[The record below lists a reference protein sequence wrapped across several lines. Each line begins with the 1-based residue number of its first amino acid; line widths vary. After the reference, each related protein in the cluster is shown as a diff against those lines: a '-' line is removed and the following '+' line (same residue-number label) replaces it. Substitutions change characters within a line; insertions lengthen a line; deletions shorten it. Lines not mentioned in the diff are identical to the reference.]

1 MTGRTDSTY
10 LVEQRIDYLRGQK
23 KQVHIQSICKM
34 QLGQRI
40 AIGYMRAMLNF
51 AGVFSKRKAARMA
64 MVIFSTPY
72 RKTQKK
78 MPDVFRKSEPLRF
91 HINGKRISGFMWNH
105 PSTKKFLIIHGFES
119 SSFNFDAYVI
129 PMIRNG
135 YEVVAIDAPAHG
147 RSEGKT
153 IMLPEY
159 VDTIREAENRFGPFD
174 AYMAHSFG
182 GLAVSMFLEQAKD
195 KNKTK
200 LVLIAPATE
209 TTTAV
214 RTFFDFLQLNQGIRD
229 QFNALILEKTGFP
242 PTHFSIKRIAAHIPS
257 QVLWIHD
264 EEDDLTP
271 LSDALPIRQADYPN
285 IRFHITKGLGHRRIY
300 RDPAVRNLII
310 DFFRNDTEQG
320 FDKGKS
326 TGL

>member
-1 MTGRTDSTY
+1 
-10 LVEQRIDYLRGQK
+10 
-23 KQVHIQSICKM
+23 M
-34 QLGQRI
+34 QLAQRI
-40 AIGYMRAMLNF
+40 AIGYMRAKLNF
-51 AGVFSKRKAARMA
+51 MGVFSKRKAARMA

-72 RKTQKK
+72 RNAHKK
-78 MPDVFRKSEPLRF
+78 MPDVFRKSEPLTF
-91 HINGKRISGFMWNH
+91 HSSGKKISGFRWNH
-105 PSTKKFLIIHGFES
+105 PSTKRLLIIHGFES
-119 SSFNFDAYVI
+119 SSFNFDAYVM

-159 VDTIREAENRFGPFD
+159 VETIREAELRYGPFD

-182 GLAVSMFLEQAKD
+182 GLAVSMFLEHATGKKD
-195 KNKTK
+195 SK

-209 TTTAV
+209 TITAV
-214 RTFFDFLQLNQGIRD
+214 RTFFDFLQLDQGIRE
-229 QFNALILEKTGFP
+229 QFNTLILEKTGFP
-242 PTHFSIKRIAAHIPS
+242 PAHFSIKRIAAHLPG

-271 LSDALPIRQADYPN
+271 LSDALPIRQAGYPN

-300 RDPAVRNLII
+300 RDPAVRNLIM
-310 DFFRNDTEQG
+310 DFFRNDADLDIFTEHG
-320 FDKGKS
+320 
-326 TGL
+326 TA